1 MPLHKKGNIM
11 RNKRFLAVL
20 CLILCMVLVLGL
32 AACGSNKDDGD
43 KNNSGNNDNKG
54 NNDNPTIEKVTVT
67 FMNGETV
74 VDTIEINKG
83 TAVAATTKTVT
94 APEGKQFKSWQKD
107 GADYDFTA
115 KVNGNITLVA
125 TFEDIPAPAP
135 TTFTITFKDADGNV
149 LTTFQVEKDNYINA
163 DDVPTAPD
171 RTAEHMTFVKWVRAD
186 DDTLALDLDWEVNE
200 SVTYVPVYEMNK
212 YTVTIKNGAD
222 DSIIETR
229 TIEHGKTVGEIK
241 VTGYRVAAVKNG
253 DADYDLTAP
262 VTSDLTLTVTLE
274 ELKFKVT
281 FQDAEGN
288 KLGEAEVL
296 DGGDVV
302 MPAPADGT
310 YWTAT
315 AAEYAKM
322 FNVRADVTVV
332 LGTTDATA
340 YRNQET
346 WLTWDG
352 GVNDTI
358 EKFGADY
365 THWTKNGNGT
375 YNCPQGDG
383 NYFTLTGDFARL
395 TFNLFAGAGDSGYYD
410 IYVDDILVRKLEF
423 DNSDGTGNKQQWV
436 VALEK
441 TMIPAGQHT
450 IKVVAHSKTQITAI
464 NPWYAVRKDNY
475 DVSFKNGDEEISK
488 VSVPAGTAVA
498 KPADPT
504 PGANQEFLYWS
515 LDGETEY
522 DFTQP
527 VNSDIT
533 LKAVFRF
540 LETYDVTFKRA
551 DGTEITK
558 VTVGRG
564 LNVAMPA
571 LPDASNYWTA
581 TAAEYAK
588 MFNVTEDREVT
599 LDVVARSS
607 YKNLGAG
614 TFSIANE
621 ANINTVK
628 GWGFDFTN
636 WKIQDTDGN
645 YGVYEQEN
653 GAKITITANLCKVAF
668 ATQVEAGKTCTYKI
682 YIDGQLHSS
691 VTVDNSTGTAVK
703 KANGYDVFCQP
714 ESFPAG
720 EHTVVIEI
728 EGAGTIHAATIVQ
741 YVAPTT

>member
-1 MPLHKKGNIM
+1 MK
-11 RNKRFLAVL
+11 NKRFLAVL

-32 AACGSNKDDGD
+32 AACGNDKDDGND
-43 KNNSGNNDNKG
+43 KTNGGNDT
-54 NNDNPTIEKVTVT
+54 PTVEKVTVT
-67 FMNGETV
+67 FKNGETV

-83 TAVAATTKTVT
+83 TAFAATTKTVT
-94 APEGKQFKSWQKD
+94 APEVKQFKSWQKD
-107 GADYDFTA
+107 GVDYDFTA
-115 KVNGNITLVA
+115 KVNENITLVA
-125 TFEDIPAPAP
+125 TFEDIPA
-135 TTFTITFKDADGNV
+135 TKYTITFKDAAGNV
-149 LTTFQVEKDNYINA
+149 LGSFEVEKDGYINA
-163 DDVPTAPD
+163 ANVPQAP
-171 RTAEHMTFVKWVRAD
+171 AEEHKTFVKWVNEADETIPLDYDSEVRAN
-186 DDTLALDLDWEVNE
+186 A
-200 SVTYVPVYEMNK
+200 TYIPVYEAVK

-222 DSIIETR
+222 NSVIETR
-229 TIEHGKTVGEIK
+229 AIEHGATVGEIK
-241 VTGYRVAAVKNG
+241 ATGYRVVSVKNG
-253 DADYDLTAP
+253 DAEFDLATP

-274 ELKFKVT
+274 EMKRKVI
-281 FQDAEGN
+281 FQNEEGL
-288 KLGEAEVL
+288 KLGETEVL
-296 DGGDVV
+296 DGGNAV

-322 FNVRADVTVV
+322 FNVKADVTVT
-332 LGTTDATA
+332 LGTTDATV

-352 GVNDTI
+352 GVKDTL
-358 EKFGADY
+358 EKFGANY
-365 THWTKNGNGT
+365 EHWTKNANGT
-375 YNCPQGDG
+375 YNCPQTDG

-423 DNSDGTGNKQQWV
+423 DNSNGTGNKQQWV

-475 DVSFKNGDEEISK
+475 DVIFKSGDEEIGK

-515 LDGETEY
+515 LDEKTEY

-540 LETYDVTFKRA
+540 LETYEVTFKRA

-558 VTVGRG
+558 VTVGKG
-564 LNVAMPA
+564 LNAAMPA
-571 LPDASNYWTA
+571 LPDANNYWTA

-588 MFNVTEDREVT
+588 MFNVTENREVT
-599 LDVVARSS
+599 LDVIAKSN

-621 ANINTVK
+621 ANINTVE

-636 WKIQDTDGN
+636 WKIRDTDGN
-645 YGVYEQEN
+645 YGVYEQES

-682 YIDGQLHSS
+682 YIDGHLHSE
-691 VTVDNSTGTAVK
+691 VTVDNSDGETVK

-714 ESFPAG
+714 ETFPAG
-720 EHTVVIEI
+720 VHTVVIEV

-741 YVAPTT
+741 YVAPVE

>member
-1 MPLHKKGNIM
+1 MK
-11 RNKRFLAVL
+11 NKRFLAVL
-20 CLILCMVLVLGL
+20 CLVLCMVLMLGL
-32 AACGSNKDDGD
+32 AACGGDKDDD
-43 KNNSGNNDNKG
+43 GNK
-54 NNDNPTIEKVTVT
+54 TTEKVTVT
-67 FMNGETV
+67 FKNGETV
-74 VDTIEINKG
+74 VDTIEITKG
-83 TAVAATTKTVT
+83 TAVAATTKTVE

-107 GADYDFTA
+107 GKDYDFAT
-115 KVNGNITLVA
+115 KVNENITLTA
-125 TFEDIPAPAP
+125 TFEDI
-135 TTFTITFKDADGNV
+135 TYTISFKKSATDTDSLKDLKVVRNGYI
-149 LTTFQVEKDNYINA
+149 VEA
-163 DDVPTAPD
+163 DVPTAPD
-171 RTAEHMTFVKWVRAD
+171 RSAEHLTFVKWVRAD
-186 DDTLALDLDWEVNE
+186 DATAELDFNWEANE
-200 SVTYVPVYEMNK
+200 NVTYIPVYEAVK
-212 YTVTIKNGAD
+212 YTVTIRNAAD
-222 DSIIETR
+222 DTVIETR
-229 TIEHGKTVGEIK
+229 TIDHGQTVGDIK
-241 VTGYRVAAVKNG
+241 VTGYRVTAVKNG
-253 DADYDLTAP
+253 DADYDMTAP
-262 VTSDLTLTVTLE
+262 VTSDLTLTVTVE
-274 ELKFKVT
+274 ELRFKAT
-281 FQDAEGN
+281 FVDADNN
-288 KLGEAEVL
+288 KLGETDVL
-296 DGGDVV
+296 DGGNAV
-302 MPAPADGT
+302 MPTPADGT

-315 AAEYAKM
+315 AAEYAKL
-322 FNVRADVTVV
+322 FNVRADVTVI
-332 LGTTDATA
+332 LGTTDATV

-352 GVNDTI
+352 GVKDTL
-358 EKFGADY
+358 EKFGANY
-365 THWTKNGNGT
+365 EHWTKNSAGA
-375 YNCPQGDG
+375 YNCPQDDG

-395 TFNLFAGAGDSGYYD
+395 TLNLFAGPGDSGYYD
-410 IYVDDILVRKLEF
+410 IYLDDVFVRKLEF
-423 DNSDGTGNKQQWV
+423 DNTEGTKNKQQWV
-436 VALEK
+436 VALE
-441 TMIPAGQHT
+441 TNMIPAGQHT
-450 IKVVAHSKTQITAI
+450 IKIVAHTKTQITAVK
-464 NPWYAVRKDNY
+464 PWYAVRKDNY
-475 DVSFKNGDEEISK
+475 DVSFKNGDEEIGK

-522 DFTQP
+522 DFTNP

-540 LETYDVTFKRA
+540 LESYEVTFKKA
-551 DGTEITK
+551 DGTEISK

-571 LPDASNYWTA
+571 LPGADSYWTA

-588 MFNVTEDREVT
+588 MFNVTENREVT
-599 LDVVARSS
+599 LDVIARSN

-636 WKIQDTDGN
+636 WKIRDTDGN

-691 VTVDNSTGTAVK
+691 VTVDNSTGTEVK
-703 KANGYDVFCQP
+703 KAGSYDVFCQP
-714 ESFPAG
+714 ETFPAG